1 MEKTKIIKIVTIV
14 WMVAAGLYEANALD
28 FLPEVNNWL
37 KLIVAVSLLVLN
49 YLNGKEVM
57 AKSIGGGGIKNSPP
71 PKNP

>member
-14 WMVAAGLYEANALD
+14 WMVTAGLYEANVLD

-57 AKSIGGGGIKNSPP
+57 AKSIGGGGIKNDKP
-71 PKNP
+71 NP